1 MTAGL
6 PSVWHAMADRIVL
19 GVMAR
24 AASDDRG
31 KTRLV
36 RELGIEDGADLR
48 RAILLDTLEAIR
60 PVRLADRILLFTPDD
75 ARSEIAGL
83 GADVA
88 YLMPQRGET
97 LSQRLERG
105 FADLFALG
113 YDAAALIGSDL
124 PTLPAGHVDEGI
136 EALMRLPDPLVLG
149 PADDGGYYFI
159 GLRRPHPE
167 LFQGVPWS
175 TPDVLAAT
183 LAIAARGSLSVTLI
197 SSWYDVDT
205 VPDLVRALGVGDSSP
220 PSSGRPH
227 HLRAWAGA
235 RMRDDADTGENVT

>member
-1 MTAGL
+1 
-6 PSVWHAMADRIVL
+6 MADRIAL

-24 AASDDRG
+24 APSDDRG

-36 RELGIEDGADLR
+36 GALGLDHGVELR
-48 RAILLDTLEAIR
+48 RAILLDTLDAIR
-60 PVRLADRILLFTPDD
+60 SVHLADRVVLFTPDD
-75 ARSEIAGL
+75 ARGEFAGL
-83 GADVA
+83 CADVA
-88 YLMPQRGET
+88 HLMPQRGET

-113 YDAAALIGSDL
+113 YDAAAIIGSDL
-124 PTLPAGHVDEGI
+124 PTLPIGHVEEGI
-136 EALMRLPDPLVLG
+136 AALSRLPDPVVLG

-167 LFQGVPWS
+167 LFRDVPWS
-175 TPDVLAAT
+175 TADALAAT
-183 LAIAARGSLSVTLI
+183 LAIAAAEHLTVTLI

-205 VPDLVRALGVGDSSP
+205 VSDLERALSA
-220 PSSGRPH
+220 R

-235 RMRDDADTGENVT
+235 RHRATATDHLP

>member
-1 MTAGL
+1 
-6 PSVWHAMADRIVL
+6 MADRIAL

-36 RELGIEDGADLR
+36 RALGIDDGTDLR

-83 GADVA
+83 RADVA
-88 YLMPQRGET
+88 HLMPQCGET
-97 LSQRLERG
+97 LSQRLEHG

-113 YDAAALIGSDL
+113 YQSVALIGSDL
-124 PTLPAGHVDEGI
+124 PTLPASHIEQGI
-136 EALMRLPDPLVLG
+136 EALMRGSDPLVLG

-167 LFQGVPWS
+167 LFRGVPWS
-175 TPDVLAAT
+175 TPDVLAT
-183 LAIAARGSLSVTLI
+183 TRAIAAAENLSVTLI
-197 SSWYDVDT
+197 PSWYDVDT
-205 VPDLVRALGVGDSSP
+205 VPDLERALGAEDASS
-220 PSSGRPH
+220 PSSGGAR
-227 HLRAWAGA
+227 HLRAWATQRRPSSPA
-235 RMRDDADTGENVT
+235 ASRMIRCEQPKDEA

>member
-1 MTAGL
+1 
-6 PSVWHAMADRIVL
+6 MADRIAL

-24 AASDDRG
+24 APSDDRG

-36 RELGIEDGADLR
+36 RALGIDDGADLR

-60 PVRLADRILLFTPDD
+60 LVRLADRILLFTPDD

-88 YLMPQRGET
+88 HLMPQRGET
-97 LSQRLERG
+97 LSQRIERG

-124 PTLPAGHVDEGI
+124 PTLPASHVEQGI
-136 EALMRLPDPLVLG
+136 EALMRHPDPLVLG
-149 PADDGGYYFI
+149 PAHDGGYYFI

-175 TPDVLAAT
+175 TADVLAAT
-183 LAIAARGSLSVTLI
+183 LAIAAREGLSLTLI
-197 SSWYDVDT
+197 PSWYDVDT
-205 VPDLVRALGVGDSSP
+205 APDLERALGTGASFGARPLQAWATRRRRSSP
-220 PSSGRPH
+220 AATRVTRRGHPK
-227 HLRAWAGA
+227 
-235 RMRDDADTGENVT
+235 GEA

>member
-1 MTAGL
+1 
-6 PSVWHAMADRIVL
+6 MADRIAL

-36 RELGIEDGADLR
+36 RALGIDDGADLR

-75 ARSEIAGL
+75 AHSEMAGL

-88 YLMPQRGET
+88 HLIPQRGET
-97 LSQRLERG
+97 LSQRLEHG

-113 YDAAALIGSDL
+113 YDAAAVIGSDL
-124 PTLPAGHVDEGI
+124 PTLPASHVEQGI
-136 EALMRLPDPLVLG
+136 EALLRYPDPLVLG
-149 PADDGGYYFI
+149 PTDDGGYYLI
-159 GLRRPHPE
+159 GLCRPHPE

-175 TPDVLAAT
+175 TAGVLAT
-183 LAIAARGSLSVTLI
+183 TRAIAAAENVSVTLI
-197 SSWYDVDT
+197 PTWFDVDT
-205 VPDLVRALGVGDSSP
+205 VSDLERALGAWDASS
-220 PSSGRPH
+220 PSSGGAR
-227 HLRAWAGA
+227 HLRAWATQRRPSSLA
-235 RMRDDADTGENVT
+235 ASRMIRCEQPKDEA

>member
-1 MTAGL
+1 
-6 PSVWHAMADRIVL
+6 MADRIAL

-24 AASDDRG
+24 APSDDRG

-36 RELGIEDGADLR
+36 RALGIDDGADLR

-60 PVRLADRILLFTPDD
+60 LVRLADRILLFTPDD

-88 YLMPQRGET
+88 HLMPQRGET
-97 LSQRLERG
+97 LSQRIERG

-124 PTLPAGHVDEGI
+124 PTLPASHVEQGI
-136 EALMRLPDPLVLG
+136 EALMRHPDPLVLG
-149 PADDGGYYFI
+149 PAHDGGYYFI

-175 TPDVLAAT
+175 TADVLAAT
-183 LAIAARGSLSVTLI
+183 LAIAAREGLSLTLI
-197 SSWYDVDT
+197 PSWYDVDT
-205 VPDLVRALGVGDSSP
+205 VPDLERALGTGASSP
-220 PSSGRPH
+220 LSGGARHLQAWATRCRPSSPAATRVTRRGHPK
-227 HLRAWAGA
+227 
-235 RMRDDADTGENVT
+235 GEA

>member
-1 MTAGL
+1 
-6 PSVWHAMADRIVL
+6 MADRIAL

-36 RELGIEDGADLR
+36 RTLGIDDGAHLR
-48 RAILLDTLEAIR
+48 RAILLDTLEVIR

-88 YLMPQRGET
+88 HLMPQRGET
-97 LSQRLERG
+97 LSQRLEHG

-124 PTLPAGHVDEGI
+124 PTLPASQVEQGI
-136 EALMRLPDPLVLG
+136 EALRRHPDPLVLG

-175 TPDVLAAT
+175 TAGVLAT
-183 LAIAARGSLSVTLI
+183 TRAIADGKGLSVTLI
-197 SSWYDVDT
+197 PSWYDVDT
-205 VPDLVRALGVGDSSP
+205 VPDLERALGAGDASS
-220 PSSGRPH
+220 PSSGGAR
-227 HLRAWAGA
+227 HLRAWATQRRPSSPA
-235 RMRDDADTGENVT
+235 ASRMIGCEQPKDEA

>member
-1 MTAGL
+1 MT
-6 PSVWHAMADRIVL
+6 DRIAL

-24 AASDDRG
+24 APSDDRG

-36 RELGIEDGADLR
+36 RALGIDDGADLR

-88 YLMPQRGET
+88 HVIPQRGET
-97 LSQRLERG
+97 LAQRLERG

-113 YDAAALIGSDL
+113 YDSAALIGSDL
-124 PTLPAGHVDEGI
+124 PTLPASHVEHGI
-136 EALMRLPDPLVLG
+136 EALRRHPDPLVLG

-167 LFQGVPWS
+167 LFHGVPWS
-175 TPDVLAAT
+175 TADVMAAT
-183 LAIAARGSLSVTLI
+183 LAIAAGEGLPLTLI
-197 SSWYDVDT
+197 PSWYDVDT
-205 VPDLVRALGVGDSSP
+205 VPDLERALGTGASFGARHLQAWATQRR
-220 PSSGRPH
+220 PSSS
-227 HLRAWAGA
+227 AATGA
-235 RMRDDADTGENVT
+235 IRRGHPKGEA